1 MYTHFSFYNE
11 SVYIDGLAQRKCQT
25 RDFSDCSGLHAFLWI
40 NFILTQSE
48 DAQRRRATFIQSAL
62 YYLQDYILLFLY
74 TILISLLIYEN
85 Y

>member
-1 MYTHFSFYNE
+1 MAL
-11 SVYIDGLAQRKCQT
+11 V
-25 RDFSDCSGLHAFLWI
+25 FLWI
-40 NFILTQSE
+40 NVILTQSE